1 MSRKQ
6 DRIQYWQQ
14 TLAHFLSSGLSQA
27 AYTRQ
32 YKISKASLYKWS
44 KYLAIPL
51 KPHKS
56 ASSEGHDQPL
66 SFIELPSSLCEEQPP
81 QVPLKLELLGVGGSI
96 IKAEMCLGW
105 EQMVGLLKALAH

>member
-14 TLAHFLSSGLSQA
+14 TLEHFLSSGLSQA
-27 AYTRQ
+27 AYTKQ

-44 KYLAIPL
+44 KHLAVPL

-56 ASSEGHDQPL
+56 VSGILQDQPL
-66 SFIELPSSLCEEQPP
+66 SFIEVPSSLCGEQLP
-81 QVPLKLELLGVGGSI
+81 QVPLKLEFLRVGGSI
-96 IKAEMCLGW
+96 IKAEVCLGW
-105 EQMVGLLKALAH
+105 EQMVSLLKALAH